1 MTNALVS
8 RAVSRAARRVAMVG
22 SCIGIAERIGV
33 MGLALLL
40 LPLTTRAEPITLK
53 LSFITSD
60 RSNIYQCYV
69 EPFVDAVNGGG
80 AGIVQI
86 KVYFSG
92 AISPVMT
99 EQARLA
105 LDGVADLAY
114 VVPGYTPKQF
124 PDVSVLELPG
134 LFSNEIG
141 SSLVFARLAAAGAL
155 EGYRK
160 FFVVG
165 AFVTVGESIHSRKP
179 IATLAE
185 LKGQRIRVNNSIT
198 GSAIRKL
205 GAVPTL
211 LAVNRTMEA
220 LSQGKL
226 DGVTVPA
233 ALLSEFGFGRLTTHH
248 YLLELGG
255 APVSLVMSREKFA
268 SLPPRAREIIRK
280 YSGAWLSERGATC
293 FDEKNRETVAQ
304 LRGDRRR
311 TVVKPSPADLVA
323 ARRVLASVI
332 EEWAAQSP
340 HNQELLALVRAEIA
354 KLHSPMEAKP

>member
-1 MTNALVS
+1 MTRMIKWIALTLLALVP
-8 RAVSRAARRVAMVG
+8 ALAAADPV
-22 SCIGIAERIGV
+22 
-33 MGLALLL
+33 
-40 LPLTTRAEPITLK
+40 TLK

-60 RSNIYQCYV
+60 RSSIYQCYV
-69 EPFVDAVNGGG
+69 KPFVDAVNADG

-92 AISPVMT
+92 AISPKMT

-134 LFSNEIG
+134 LFRNERE
-141 SSLVFARLAAAGAL
+141 SSLVFARLAAAGAF

-165 AFVTVGESIHSRKP
+165 AFVTIGESIDSRKP

-211 LAVNRTMEA
+211 LPVNQAMDA
-220 LSQGKL
+220 LSQGKI
-226 DGVTVPA
+226 DGVTVPPS
-233 ALLSEFGFGRLTTHH
+233 LLFEFGFGRLTTHH

-255 APVSLVMSREKFA
+255 ATVSLVMNREKFA
-268 SLPPRAREIIRK
+268 SLPPRGQEIIRK
-280 YSGAWLSERGATC
+280 YSGDWLSERGAAC
-293 FDEKNRETVAQ
+293 FDAKNRETVAQ
-304 LRGDRRR
+304 LKADGRR
-311 TVVKPSPADLVA
+311 TVVEPSSADVAA
-323 ARRVLASVI
+323 ARRVFASVT

-340 HNQELLALVRAEIA
+340 HNRELLALVKAEIA
-354 KLHSPMEAKP
+354 KLRSSTEVRP